1 MATVRE
7 HYDNLLADV
16 YGWMSGEKESSFER
30 NAELFKSQNVAPQTT
45 KFAVDLG
52 AGNGFQT
59 IPLARSGFSV
69 LAIDSSA
76 KLLQE
81 LERQTGNLDVQ
92 IIKDDLLNFS
102 SYCETEPELIVCMG
116 DTLTHLESKEK
127 VSELIEKVSENLAP
141 GGKFIL
147 SFRDYVSTELRGN
160 QRFIPV
166 RSDDDKIF
174 TCFLEY
180 EGETIC
186 VHDLLY
192 TRRDGKWEFAIS
204 YYRKLRL
211 DPTWIKDEL
220 EQTNLKVIFESSN
233 SGMIYL
239 IVQKQ

>member
-7 HYDNLLADV
+7 HYENLLADL
-16 YGWMSGEKESSFER
+16 YGWMSGEREAVFER
-30 NAELFKSQNVAPQTT
+30 NAEFFKSQKIVPQTT

-69 LAIDSSA
+69 SA
-76 KLLQE
+76 VDLSVKLLRE
-81 LERQTGNLDVQ
+81 LKNQAGNLDVQ
-92 IIKDDLLNFS
+92 IIEDDLLNFP
-102 SYCETEPELIVCMG
+102 SYCSTEPELIVCMG
-116 DTLTHLESKEK
+116 DTLTHLESSEK
-127 VSELIEKVSENLAP
+127 VSELIEKVSENLFV

-147 SFRDYVSTELRGN
+147 SFRDYVSFELRGN

-166 RSDDDKIF
+166 RSDEEKIF

-180 EGETIC
+180 EAETIC

-192 TRRDGKWEFAIS
+192 TRREGEWEFQLS
-204 YYRKLRL
+204 SYRKLRL
-211 DPTWIKDEL
+211 DPNWIKNKL
-220 EQTNLKVIFESSN
+220 EQANLEIISESSN

-239 IVQKQ
+239 IAQKQ

>member
-16 YGWMSGEKESSFER
+16 YGWMSGEKESVFER
-30 NAELFKSQNVAPQTT
+30 NAEFFKSQNVAPQTT

-69 LAIDSSA
+69 LAIDSSP

-81 LERQTGNLDVQ
+81 LESQAGNLDVQ
-92 IIKDDLLNFS
+92 IIEDDLLNFAS
-102 SYCETEPELIVCMG
+102 RCDAQPELIICMG
-116 DTLTHLESKEK
+116 DTLTHLESEEK

-147 SFRDYVSTELRGN
+147 SFRDYVSGELRGN
-160 QRFIPV
+160 DRFIPV

-180 EGETIC
+180 EAETIC

-192 TRRDGKWEFAIS
+192 TRRENKWEFAVS
-204 YYRKLRL
+204 SYRKLRL
-211 DPTWIKDEL
+211 DPNWIKDEL
-220 EQTNLKVIFESSN
+220 EQANLEIIFESLN

-239 IVQKQ
+239 IGQKQ

>member
-16 YGWMSGEKESSFER
+16 YGWMSGEKESVLER
-30 NAELFKSQNVAPQTT
+30 NAEFFKSQKIAPQTT
-45 KFAVDLG
+45 KYAVDLG
-52 AGNGFQT
+52 AGNGFQA

-69 LAIDSSA
+69 LAIDLSA

-81 LERQTGNLDVQ
+81 LERQAGNLDVR
-92 IIKDDLLNFS
+92 IIEDDLLNFS
-102 SYCETEPELIVCMG
+102 SYCDNAPELIVCIG
-116 DTLTHLESKEK
+116 DTLTHLESVEK
-127 VSELIEKVSENLAP
+127 VSELIKKVSEKLVR

-147 SFRDYVSTELRGN
+147 SFRDYFSTELRGN

-166 RSDDDKIF
+166 RSDEDKIF

-180 EGETIC
+180 EAETIC

-192 TRRDGKWEFAIS
+192 TRRENKWEFAVS
-204 YYRKLRL
+204 SYRKLRL
-211 DPTWIKDEL
+211 DPNWIKDEL
-220 EQTNLKVIFESSN
+220 EQANLEIIFESSN

-239 IVQKQ
+239 IAQKQ